1 LTFAVT
7 PSQVSDLESGLH
19 YFNIHSSTFTD
30 GEIRGQLRFA
40 SPAGSTGYTAA
51 LSGGEE
57 VPPTASVATGTGFVI
72 LNAAEDQ
79 IVVFLSFDGLS
90 ASATAGH
97 IHGPAAVGVNVPF
110 LFDLAPPAATSGAV
124 GPLTFAVTPNQVAQ
138 LKSGLFYFNIHSG
151 TFPNGEIR
159 GQIGPALTY
168 GADLSG
174 GQEVPL
180 KSVAGTGHGKVFLD
194 PSQTQIATSLD
205 FAGLSGNATAGHIH
219 GPAAPG
225 VNAGVLFVRVPP
237 AGTSGSVARTFAITP
252 TQLGQLLN
260 QLFYF
265 NLHTAAN
272 SAGEIR
278 GQIVPLATFNGSL
291 SGASEVPP
299 VAAAA
304 TGFGTVALDF
314 SQTQI
319 AVGLAFAGL
328 SGSATAGHI
337 HGPAAVG
344 VNGPIVFDLS
354 PPAVPSGSVGPLTFA
369 LDATQVG
376 QLRSRLYYF
385 NVHTSANSAGEIR
398 GQIFPPGLFSV
409 TPCRVADTRIPA
421 AGGPSLGAGE
431 TRVFTIAGACG
442 IPADAG
448 SVAIN
453 VTVVNPAL
461 VGFVT
466 VFPTGKPQPTT
477 STINFQAGQVRAN
490 NAVVGLGVANPGD
503 PPAISVFAG
512 IGTGQL
518 DFIIDVVGYFR

>member
-1 LTFAVT
+1 
-7 PSQVSDLESGLH
+7 
-19 YFNIHSSTFTD
+19 
-30 GEIRGQLRFA
+30 
-40 SPAGSTGYTAA
+40 
-51 LSGGEE
+51 LS
-57 VPPTASVATGTGFVI
+57 
-72 LNAAEDQ
+72 
-79 IVVFLSFDGLS
+79 
-90 ASATAGH
+90 
-97 IHGPAAVGVNVPF
+97 
-110 LFDLAPPAATSGAV
+110 
-124 GPLTFAVTPNQVAQ
+124 
-138 LKSGLFYFNIHSG
+138 
-151 TFPNGEIR
+151 
-159 GQIGPALTY
+159 
-168 GADLSG
+168 
-174 GQEVPL
+174 
-180 KSVAGTGHGKVFLD
+180 
-194 PSQTQIATSLD
+194 
-205 FAGLSGNATAGHIH
+205 
-219 GPAAPG
+219 
-225 VNAGVLFVRVPP
+225 
-237 AGTSGSVARTFAITP
+237 
-252 TQLGQLLN
+252 
-260 QLFYF
+260 
-265 NLHTAAN
+265 
-272 SAGEIR
+272 
-278 GQIVPLATFNGSL
+278 
-291 SGASEVPP
+291 
-299 VAAAA
+299 
-304 TGFGTVALDF
+304 
-314 SQTQI
+314 
-319 AVGLAFAGL
+319 FAGL